1 MKTVVD
7 VCVICISVSCTL
19 RTPYV
24 GNPPIFS
31 RRHRLRISSSLSAVC
46 IRYLGMLSA
55 ISIIKPAF
63 PPPSLSS
70 YVGIL
75 EQSPT
80 FRFRNHCLHQ
90 AHPWLMDR
98 ADGRRRQFLRVGAK
112 PPDSVYRT
120 LSGDLNVGEEGANS
134 FWLVMVD
141 WEGDQSC
148 QR

>member
-1 MKTVVD
+1 
-7 VCVICISVSCTL
+7 
-19 RTPYV
+19 
-24 GNPPIFS
+24 
-31 RRHRLRISSSLSAVC
+31 
-46 IRYLGMLSA
+46 MLSA

-120 LSGDLNVGEEGANS
+120 LSGDLNVGEEGADS

-148 QR
+148 QRKFEQKRLIQVIILHIDAHVLHVHTCRHWPFSCCVVEHICSDIGSSAG